1 SSKPAKNQ
9 AHDAGLEALARRIPA
24 RRLAAS
30 RGNSCMPLCVDAC
43 KRPYRMRPHSQ
54 DTSPDQGRNVSMWIE
69 RTAVAAA
76 IALAMSGCATLR
88 DNPTACKVGAT
99 LIGATLGAVGGG
111 VGVDQIEK
119 GPDDGEIAAGAA
131 AGLVAGGLIGYLIGH
146 YACPE

>member
-1 SSKPAKNQ
+1 
-9 AHDAGLEALARRIPA
+9 
-24 RRLAAS
+24 
-30 RGNSCMPLCVDAC
+30 
-43 KRPYRMRPHSQ
+43 
-54 DTSPDQGRNVSMWIE
+54 MWIE

-131 AGLVAGGLIGYLIGH
+131 AGLVAGGLIGYLIGY
-146 YACPE
+146 YACPEPEPVVAPPPPPPVRTPPPPPTERRGG